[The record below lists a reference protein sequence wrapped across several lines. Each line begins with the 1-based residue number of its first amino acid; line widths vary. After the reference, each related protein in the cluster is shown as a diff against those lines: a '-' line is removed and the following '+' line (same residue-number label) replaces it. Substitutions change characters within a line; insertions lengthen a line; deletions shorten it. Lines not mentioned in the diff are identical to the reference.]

1 MEDAFG
7 YVLFAVV
14 VVAAIVAV
22 LSLRGDRYQHVGRG
36 GLFEDE
42 PPRRSS
48 GGGSASAAVLA
59 AERDEEIRQMV
70 GARNARRAARGE
82 APVDVD
88 EEVARLTRP
97 VVDPGL
103 EAEIRSLVEAKNQR
117 LVRRGGE
124 PLDVEAEVRR
134 QIRDLTG

>member
-1 MEDAFG
+1 VEDAFG

-22 LSLRGDRYQHVGRG
+22 LSLRGDRYAHVGRD
-36 GLFEDE
+36 GLFEDD
-42 PPRRSS
+42 PRRRPVPT
-48 GGGSASAAVLA
+48 GAVAA

-70 GARNARRAARGE
+70 GARNARRAARGQ
-82 APVDVD
+82 APLDVD

-97 VVDPGL
+97 AVDPGL
-103 EAEIRSLVEAKNQR
+103 EAEIRSLVEARNQR
-117 LVRRGGE
+117 LVKRGRE
-124 PLDVEAEVRR
+124 PLDVDAEVQR